1 MRKKKIGTLPNGYL
15 SSCLQGLELYTSKS
29 AEIYMYIYIYIYK
42 GNRPMMMTEYVTRQ
56 RLCVPP
62 STSKREVCSSKRN
75 RAGRKLLLGLDN
87 T

>member
-1 MRKKKIGTLPNGYL
+1 
-15 SSCLQGLELYTSKS
+15 
-29 AEIYMYIYIYIYK
+29 
-42 GNRPMMMTEYVTRQ
+42 MMMTEYVTRQ